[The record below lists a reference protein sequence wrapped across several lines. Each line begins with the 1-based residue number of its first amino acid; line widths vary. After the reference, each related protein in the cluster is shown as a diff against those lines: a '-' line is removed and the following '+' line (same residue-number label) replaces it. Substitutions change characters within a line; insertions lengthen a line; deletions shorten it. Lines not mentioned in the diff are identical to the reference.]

1 MQPILLS
8 FINDHFISE
17 LLPNLTQYQSLASQP
32 EYQRQALEKAKD
44 LVQHLRT
51 LNIKISKS
59 AVTRKSDAQDGEYPV
74 PEAVAPDYKKYRE
87 LKPEQRI

>member
-1 MQPILLS
+1 M
-8 FINDHFISE
+8 
-17 LLPNLTQYQSLASQP
+17 
-32 EYQRQALEKAKD
+32 
-44 LVQHLRT
+44 RT

-59 AVTRKSDAQDGEYPV
+59 SVTRKSDAQDGEYPV